1 MNKIKI
7 ILIILIFSISNNQ
20 LFASD
25 KDSLNKVLHFNV
37 SIFKG
42 AIVNTYGL
50 NFGIDKT
57 LFHNDKY
64 QIFNGLKLNSV
75 VKKDAYFSSGF
86 AYSNSLRRTYKFGLF
101 LEHSIK
107 FGYLGSYYYNDLFII
122 KDEEIK
128 NIGKRWLSSLTLG
141 YFLGLGYDFSKIS
154 KFDFQIFAGTNI
166 YYRIPNFDNMFYFNN
181 ISLEA
186 GIKFSIERQS
196 K

>member
-7 ILIILIFSISNNQ
+7 ILVILIFSISNNQ

-50 NFGIDKT
+50 NFGVEKT
-57 LFHNDKY
+57 VFQNDKY
-64 QIFNGLKLNSV
+64 KIFCGLNLNSGI
-75 VKKDAYFSSGF
+75 KKDAYFSGGLTF
-86 AYSNSLRRTYKFGLF
+86 SNTLRRTYKFGLF
-101 LEHSIK
+101 FEHAVK
-107 FGYLGSYYYNDLFII
+107 FGYLGSYYSNDLFII

-128 NIGKRWLSSLTLG
+128 NIGNRWLSSLTLG

-154 KFDFQIFAGTNI
+154 KLDFQIFGGTNFF
-166 YYRIPNFDNMFYFNN
+166 YRVPNFDNMFYFNN

-186 GIKFSIERQS
+186 GVKFSLTELV